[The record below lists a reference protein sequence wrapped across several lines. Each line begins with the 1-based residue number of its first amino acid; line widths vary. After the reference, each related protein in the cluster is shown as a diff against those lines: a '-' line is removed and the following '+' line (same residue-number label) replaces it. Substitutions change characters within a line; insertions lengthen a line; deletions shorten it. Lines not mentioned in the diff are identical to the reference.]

1 MRGDN
6 VEDDD
11 GNQQSSKKGR
21 ISFAS
26 GSSQFHNTIGGL
38 PGMFPQAN
46 TAVQLFSKRGRHAH
60 FSTCQKKNVLRYGL
74 VFHQIEAQ
82 DPGTASKT
90 PWSQPASFSETTS
103 TVLVKTSRA
112 VYAPDIDCSLS
123 RLTLIS
129 LVHLSHDLPIAFESF
144 SCQLPQTFIISS

>member
-1 MRGDN
+1 MDSCHRTYAELAKHLEKYEGRVRMRGDN

-46 TAVQLFSKRGRHAH
+46 NAVQLFSKRGIDERDTPTSQRVRKRMSSGTDSS
-60 FSTCQKKNVLRYGL
+60 STK
-74 VFHQIEAQ
+74 
-82 DPGTASKT
+82 
-90 PWSQPASFSETTS
+90 
-103 TVLVKTSRA
+103 
-112 VYAPDIDCSLS
+112 
-123 RLTLIS
+123 
-129 LVHLSHDLPIAFESF
+129 
-144 SCQLPQTFIISS
+144 